1 MKQTYYKSIVIL
13 LLTWAGCSMPVYVSG
28 QVSAWDRTRTTGKNI
43 FNYRPGEEKNPAV
56 KKDRSNLIVYSD
68 RNGNQAYEDAYFQRK
83 RGKQEIGVPY
93 YIIDEENG
101 NYSLVRANQDIIGKP
116 KVFYSFL
123 LSKKRH
129 FKDPSKVEYAGWIPT
144 DNILMFD
151 HAYIDKENNQ
161 PVKFRVGLTQP
172 NRLLDMGK
180 YFSGDTLNVFGEP
193 LLKNRMEGGL
203 LSGQI
208 VYAYK
213 YDKSK
218 RSVLVSDCPTL
229 DDDSRKVFGW
239 IPSDLIAE
247 VGQNRSFLL
256 SDRNYSDS
264 IPGLTDTHDTLHIHE
279 ASLQSKILFDCAG
292 NAQQASLS
300 ESGHTNI
307 NIPVLVWNRRWN
319 NLINIKGGNVHSY
332 DIRRM
337 EKENNLVNIHF
348 LYFER
353 EQQRANMLCNT
364 LQNMKL
370 KLSPD
375 VQYRFTATCISNSG
389 NRYSQVLSDFS
400 QWIEFITTDSIQI
413 SSSRGNSGLNNA
425 LSNIINA
432 INGNVFDK
440 NLFIILGS
448 NQNLKINE
456 SLITRAGQKSASFLF
471 VQTNRSYD
479 TPYQD
484 FVLQAKSTLDE
495 LSRQYVNH
503 IANYIV
509 DDKLIKPELFR
520 NLETDEANIFLF
532 DVPSKSLSAGGIIF
546 PKGRGILH
554 NTALELALDSIN
566 LNIQMTNETLLKS
579 LQYHESKLGAL
590 RSRPTTDL
598 KEIVR
603 KVYKNDTLRMERMS
617 RNSVS
622 DIYFTKLSV
631 PESSLCKYE
640 EGYVFNEKELED
652 LLQNY
657 RGLLPEFADSIQKK
671 EFRVLRRVYRKQRNS
686 INRSFHRKLLK
697 RNAAISDLFY
707 YRTGIPAEEELL
719 YNLKIRKLKQRKCK
733 KNGFHSTYPAVIDKL
748 KILEGMYAEQ
758 TFETVSISGETY
770 YFIPKHLLP

>member
-43 FNYRPGEEKNPAV
+43 FNYRPGSEKNPAV

-101 NYSLVRANQDIIGKP
+101 NYSLVRSNQDIIGKP

-180 YFSGDTLNVFGEP
+180 YFSGDTLSVFGEP

-425 LSNIINA
+425 LSNIINT

-631 PESSLCKYE
+631 PDSSLCKYE

>member
-68 RNGNQAYEDAYFQRK
+68 RNGSQAYEDAYFQRK

-180 YFSGDTLNVFGEP
+180 YFSGDTLSVFGEP

-425 LSNIINA
+425 LSNIINT

-631 PESSLCKYE
+631 PDSSLSKYE

>member
-1 MKQTYYKSIVIL
+1 
-13 LLTWAGCSMPVYVSG
+13 
-28 QVSAWDRTRTTGKNI
+28 
-43 FNYRPGEEKNPAV
+43 
-56 KKDRSNLIVYSD
+56 
-68 RNGNQAYEDAYFQRK
+68 
-83 RGKQEIGVPY
+83 
-93 YIIDEENG
+93 
-101 NYSLVRANQDIIGKP
+101 
-116 KVFYSFL
+116 
-123 LSKKRH
+123 
-129 FKDPSKVEYAGWIPT
+129 
-144 DNILMFD
+144 MFD

-172 NRLLDMGK
+172 NRLLDMGR
-180 YFSGDTLNVFGEP
+180 YFRGDTLSVFGEP
-193 LLKNRMEGGL
+193 LLKNKMEGGL

-239 IPSDLIAE
+239 VPSDLIAE

-256 SDRNYSDS
+256 SDGDYTDS
-264 IPGLTDTHDTLHIHE
+264 IPGLTQMHDTIQIQE
-279 ASLQSKILFDCAG
+279 ASLQSRILFDYAG
-292 NAQQASLS
+292 NVRQSGLW
-300 ESGHTNI
+300 ESGHTDI
-307 NIPVLVWNRRWN
+307 NIPVLVWNSRWN
-319 NLINIKGGNVHSY
+319 NLINIKGGNIHSS

-348 LYFER
+348 LYFEH

-364 LQNMKL
+364 LQNMKM

-375 VQYRFTATCISNSG
+375 VQYRFTATCISNTG

-400 QWIEFITTDSIQI
+400 KWIDFITTDSIQF
-413 SSSRGNSGLNNA
+413 SSSRGNTGLNSA
-425 LSNIINA
+425 LSNIMNT

-448 NQNLKINE
+448 NQKLKINE
-456 SLITRAGQKSASFLF
+456 SLIARAGQKSASFLF

-520 NLETDEANIFLF
+520 NVETDEANIFLF

-566 LNIQMTNETLLKS
+566 MNIQMTNETLLES
-579 LQYHESKLGAL
+579 LQYHESKLGTL
-590 RSRPTTDL
+590 RSRPTNDL
-598 KEIVR
+598 KEIIR
-603 KVYKNDTLRMERMS
+603 KVYKNDTIRMERIS

-622 DIYFTKLSV
+622 DTYFTKLSI
-631 PESSLCKYE
+631 PDSSLCKYD
-640 EGYVFNEKELED
+640 EGYVFSEKELEN

-657 RGLLPEFADSIQKK
+657 RGLLPEFTDSIQKK
-671 EFRVLRRVYRKQRNS
+671 EFRILRRIYRKQRS
-686 INRSFHRKLLK
+686 GINRSFHRKLLK
-697 RNAAISDLFY
+697 RNAVISDLFY

-719 YNLKIRKLKQRKCK
+719 YNLKIRKLKKENARK
-733 KNGFHSTYPAVIDKL
+733 TA
-748 KILEGMYAEQ
+748 
-758 TFETVSISGETY
+758 SIP
-770 YFIPKHLLP
+770 FIQL

>member
-180 YFSGDTLNVFGEP
+180 YFSGDTLSVFGEP

-279 ASLQSKILFDCAG
+279 ASLQSKILFDYAG

-425 LSNIINA
+425 LSNIINT

-631 PESSLCKYE
+631 PDSSLCKYE

-733 KNGFHSTYPAVIDKL
+733 KNGFHSTYPAAIDKL

>member
-1 MKQTYYKSIVIL
+1 MKQKYYKSIAIL
-13 LLTWAGCSMPVYVSG
+13 FLVWAACSMPVHVSG
-28 QVSAWDRTRTTGKNI
+28 QVSAWNRTRTTGKNI
-43 FNYRPGEEKNPAV
+43 FNYLPDAEKNPAV
-56 KKDRSNLIVYSD
+56 KKNRSNLIVYSD

-101 NYSLVRANQDIIGKP
+101 NYSLVRADQDIIGKP

-129 FKDPSKVEYAGWIPT
+129 FKEPSKVEYAGWIPA

-151 HAYIDKENNQ
+151 HAYIDKGNNQ

-172 NRLLDMGK
+172 KRLLDMGR
-180 YFSGDTLNVFGEP
+180 YFRGDTLSVFGEP
-193 LLKNRMEGGL
+193 LLKNKMEGGL

-256 SDRNYSDS
+256 SDGDYTDS
-264 IPGLTDTHDTLHIHE
+264 IPGLTQMHDTIQIQE
-279 ASLQSKILFDCAG
+279 ASLQSRILFDYAG
-292 NAQQASLS
+292 NARQSGLS
-300 ESGHTNI
+300 ESGHTDI
-307 NIPVLVWNRRWN
+307 NIPLLVWNSRWN
-319 NLINIKGGNVHSY
+319 NLINIKGGNIHSS

-348 LYFER
+348 LYFEH

-364 LQNMKL
+364 LQNMKM

-375 VQYRFTATCISNSG
+375 VQYRFTATCISNTG

-400 QWIEFITTDSIQI
+400 KWIDFITTDSIQF
-413 SSSRGNSGLNNA
+413 SSPRGNTGLNSA
-425 LSNIINA
+425 LSNIMNT

-456 SLITRAGQKSASFLF
+456 SLIARAGQKSASFLF

-509 DDKLIKPELFR
+509 DDKLVKPELFR
-520 NLETDEANIFLF
+520 NMETDEANIFLF

-566 LNIQMTNETLLKS
+566 MNIQMTNETLLES
-579 LQYHESKLGAL
+579 LQYHESKLGTL
-590 RSRPTTDL
+590 RSRPTNDL
-598 KEIVR
+598 KEIIR
-603 KVYKNDTLRMERMS
+603 KVYKNDTIRMERIS

-622 DIYFTKLSV
+622 DTYFTKLSI
-631 PESSLCKYE
+631 PDSTLCKYE
-640 EGYVFNEKELED
+640 EGYIFSEKELEN

-671 EFRVLRRVYRKQRNS
+671 EFRVLRRIYRKQRS
-686 INRSFHRKLLK
+686 GINRSFHRKLLK
-697 RNAAISDLFY
+697 RNAVISDLFY

-733 KNGFHSTYPAVIDKL
+733 KNGFHSIYPAVIDKL

-758 TFETVSISGETY
+758 SFETVSMSGETY

>member
-1 MKQTYYKSIVIL
+1 MQYARTRIRASICMEQNQNNRKKHIQL
-13 LLTWAGCSMPVYVSG
+13 SAGC
-28 QVSAWDRTRTTGKNI
+28 R
-43 FNYRPGEEKNPAV
+43 EKSCSQ
-56 KKDRSNLIVYSD
+56 KDRSNLIVYSD

-101 NYSLVRANQDIIGKP
+101 NYSLVRADQDIIGKP

-129 FKDPSKVEYAGWIPT
+129 FKDPSKVEYAGWIPA

-161 PVKFRVGLTQP
+161 PVKFRVGLTMP
-172 NRLLDMGK
+172 NRLLDMGR
-180 YFSGDTLNVFGEP
+180 YFRGDTLCVFGEP
-193 LLKNRMEGGL
+193 LLKNKMEGGL

-239 IPSDLIAE
+239 VPSDLIAE

-256 SDRNYSDS
+256 SNAHYTDS
-264 IPGLTDTHDTLHIHE
+264 IPALTQTHDTLQIQE
-279 ASLQSKILFDCAG
+279 ASLQSRILFDYAG
-292 NAQQASLS
+292 NVRQSGLS
-300 ESGHTNI
+300 ESGHTDI
-307 NIPVLVWNRRWN
+307 NIPVLVWNSRWN
-319 NLINIKGGNVHSY
+319 NLINIKGGNIHSS

-348 LYFER
+348 LYFEH

-364 LQNMKL
+364 LQNMKM

-375 VQYRFTATCISNSG
+375 VQYRFTATCISNTG

-400 QWIEFITTDSIQI
+400 KWIDFITTDSIQF
-413 SSSRGNSGLNNA
+413 STSRENSGLNSA
-425 LSNIINA
+425 LSRIMNT

-448 NQNLKINE
+448 DQNLKINE
-456 SLITRAGQKSASFLF
+456 NLIARAGQKSASFLF

-532 DVPSKSLSAGGIIF
+532 DVPSRAFQQEVSYSQKEEVSCTIQHWNSHWTLSI
-546 PKGRGILH
+546 
-554 NTALELALDSIN
+554 
-566 LNIQMTNETLLKS
+566 
-579 LQYHESKLGAL
+579 
-590 RSRPTTDL
+590 
-598 KEIVR
+598 
-603 KVYKNDTLRMERMS
+603 
-617 RNSVS
+617 
-622 DIYFTKLSV
+622 
-631 PESSLCKYE
+631 
-640 EGYVFNEKELED
+640 
-652 LLQNY
+652 
-657 RGLLPEFADSIQKK
+657 
-671 EFRVLRRVYRKQRNS
+671 
-686 INRSFHRKLLK
+686 
-697 RNAAISDLFY
+697 
-707 YRTGIPAEEELL
+707 
-719 YNLKIRKLKQRKCK
+719 
-733 KNGFHSTYPAVIDKL
+733 
-748 KILEGMYAEQ
+748 
-758 TFETVSISGETY
+758 
-770 YFIPKHLLP
+770 

>member
-1 MKQTYYKSIVIL
+1 
-13 LLTWAGCSMPVYVSG
+13 
-28 QVSAWDRTRTTGKNI
+28 
-43 FNYRPGEEKNPAV
+43 
-56 KKDRSNLIVYSD
+56 
-68 RNGNQAYEDAYFQRK
+68 
-83 RGKQEIGVPY
+83 
-93 YIIDEENG
+93 
-101 NYSLVRANQDIIGKP
+101 
-116 KVFYSFL
+116 
-123 LSKKRH
+123 
-129 FKDPSKVEYAGWIPT
+129 
-144 DNILMFD
+144 
-151 HAYIDKENNQ
+151 
-161 PVKFRVGLTQP
+161 
-172 NRLLDMGK
+172 
-180 YFSGDTLNVFGEP
+180 
-193 LLKNRMEGGL
+193 
-203 LSGQI
+203 
-208 VYAYK
+208 
-213 YDKSK
+213 
-218 RSVLVSDCPTL
+218 
-229 DDDSRKVFGW
+229 
-239 IPSDLIAE
+239 
-247 VGQNRSFLL
+247 
-256 SDRNYSDS
+256 
-264 IPGLTDTHDTLHIHE
+264 
-279 ASLQSKILFDCAG
+279 
-292 NAQQASLS
+292 
-300 ESGHTNI
+300 
-307 NIPVLVWNRRWN
+307 
-319 NLINIKGGNVHSY
+319 
-332 DIRRM
+332 M

-425 LSNIINA
+425 LSNIINT

-603 KVYKNDTLRMERMS
+603 KVYKNDTLQMERMS

-622 DIYFTKLSV
+622 DTYFAKLSV
-631 PESSLCKYE
+631 PDLSLRKYD
-640 EGYVFNEKELED
+640 EGYVFSEKELED

-671 EFRVLRRVYRKQRNS
+671 EFRVLRRIYRKQRS
-686 INRSFHRKLLK
+686 GINRSFHRKLLK

-758 TFETVSISGETY
+758 AFETVSISGETY

>member
-1 MKQTYYKSIVIL
+1 MRYVIQLVRWLLRFMDKSSEDRVDAYSAQSAFFIIMGFIPFVMLLLILLQYTPMTKEDVMTLLKVIFPEGFHAYLETLVGSVYTKSTALLSGTVITAVWACSKAMMSVSKGLNKIYDTKIRKNYFLARFRAALYIIL
-13 LLTWAGCSMPVYVSG
+13 LLIS
-28 QVSAWDRTRTTGKNI
+28 
-43 FNYRPGEEKNPAV
+43 
-56 KKDRSNLIVYSD
+56 LIL
-68 RNGNQAYEDAYFQRK
+68 A
-83 RGKQEIGVPY
+83 
-93 YIIDEENG
+93 
-101 NYSLVRANQDIIGKP
+101 
-116 KVFYSFL
+116 
-123 LSKKRH
+123 
-129 FKDPSKVEYAGWIPT
+129 
-144 DNILMFD
+144 M
-151 HAYIDKENNQ
+151 
-161 PVKFRVGLTQP
+161 GL
-172 NRLLDMGK
+172 
-180 YFSGDTLNVFGEP
+180 FVFGN
-193 LLKNRMEGGL
+193 LLHDYL
-203 LSGQI
+203 LHYLPWLRAVSWLIISARTIGTILLLCMIFCAMYAWLPYKRQDFFSQLPGAVATSFAWSVFSYGFS
-208 VYAYK
+208 VY
-213 YDKSK
+213 
-218 RSVLVSDCPTL
+218 
-229 DDDSRKVFGW
+229 SRKVFGW

-256 SDRNYSDS
+256 SGDYTDS
-264 IPGLTDTHDTLHIHE
+264 IPGLTQMHDTIQIQE
-279 ASLQSKILFDCAG
+279 ASLQSRILFDYAG
-292 NAQQASLS
+292 NARQSGLS
-300 ESGHTNI
+300 ESGHTDI
-307 NIPVLVWNRRWN
+307 NIPVLVWNSRWN
-319 NLINIKGGNVHSY
+319 NLINIKGGNIHSS

-348 LYFER
+348 LYFEH

-364 LQNMKL
+364 LQNMKM

-375 VQYRFTATCISNSG
+375 VQYRFTATCISNTG

-400 QWIEFITTDSIQI
+400 KWIDFITTDSIQF
-413 SSSRGNSGLNNA
+413 SSPRGNTGLNSA
-425 LSNIINA
+425 LSNIMNTIS
-432 INGNVFDK
+432 GNVFDK

-456 SLITRAGQKSASFLF
+456 SLIARAGQKSASFLF

-509 DDKLIKPELFR
+509 DDKLVKPELFR
-520 NLETDEANIFLF
+520 NMETDEANIFLF

-566 LNIQMTNETLLKS
+566 MNIQMTNETLLES
-579 LQYHESKLGAL
+579 LQYHESKLGTL
-590 RSRPTTDL
+590 RSRPTNDL
-598 KEIVR
+598 KEIIR
-603 KVYKNDTLRMERMS
+603 KVYKNDTIRMERIS

-622 DIYFTKLSV
+622 DTYFTKLSI
-631 PESSLCKYE
+631 PDSTLCKYE
-640 EGYVFNEKELED
+640 EGYIFSEKELEN

-671 EFRVLRRVYRKQRNS
+671 EFRVLRRIYRKQRS
-686 INRSFHRKLLK
+686 GINRSFHRKLLK
-697 RNAAISDLFY
+697 RNAVISDLFY

-733 KNGFHSTYPAVIDKL
+733 KNGFHSIYPAVIDKL

-758 TFETVSISGETY
+758 SFETVSMSGETY

>member
-43 FNYRPGEEKNPAV
+43 FNYRPGSEKNPAV

-180 YFSGDTLNVFGEP
+180 YFSGDTLSVFGEP

-292 NAQQASLS
+292 NAQQESLS

-413 SSSRGNSGLNNA
+413 SSLRGNSGLNNA
-425 LSNIINA
+425 LSNIINT

-631 PESSLCKYE
+631 PDSSLCKYE

-733 KNGFHSTYPAVIDKL
+733 KNGFHSTYPALIDKL

>member
-180 YFSGDTLNVFGEP
+180 YFSGDTLSVFGEP

-425 LSNIINA
+425 LSNIINT

-707 YRTGIPAEEELL
+707 YRTGIPVEEELL

>member
-13 LLTWAGCSMPVYVSG
+13 LLTWVGCSMPVYVSG

-180 YFSGDTLNVFGEP
+180 YFSGDTLSVFGEP

-413 SSSRGNSGLNNA
+413 SSLRGNSGLNNA
-425 LSNIINA
+425 LSNIINT

-631 PESSLCKYE
+631 PDSSLCKYE

-733 KNGFHSTYPAVIDKL
+733 KNGFHSTYPALIDKL

>member
-43 FNYRPGEEKNPAV
+43 FNYLPGSEKNPAV
-56 KKDRSNLIVYSD
+56 KKDRSNQIVYSD

-101 NYSLVRANQDIIGKP
+101 NYSLVLANQDIIGKP

-144 DNILMFD
+144 DNILMYD

-172 NRLLDMGK
+172 NRLLDMGR
-180 YFSGDTLNVFGEP
+180 YFRGDTLSVFGEP
-193 LLKNRMEGGL
+193 FLKNKMEGGL

-239 IPSDLIAE
+239 VPSDLIAE

-256 SDRNYSDS
+256 SDGDYTDS
-264 IPGLTDTHDTLHIHE
+264 IPGLTQMHDTIQIQE
-279 ASLQSKILFDCAG
+279 ASLQSRILFDYAG
-292 NAQQASLS
+292 NVRQSGLS
-300 ESGHTNI
+300 ESGHTDI
-307 NIPVLVWNRRWN
+307 NIPVLVWNSRWN
-319 NLINIKGGNVHSY
+319 NLINIKGGNIHSS

-348 LYFER
+348 LYFEH
-353 EQQRANMLCNT
+353 EQQLANMLCNT
-364 LQNMKL
+364 LQNMKM

-400 QWIEFITTDSIQI
+400 QWIEFITTDSIPI
-413 SSSRGNSGLNNA
+413 SSSRGNTGLNSA
-425 LSNIINA
+425 LSNIMNT
-432 INGNVFDK
+432 INGNIFDK

-456 SLITRAGQKSASFLF
+456 SLIARAGQKSASFLF

-484 FVLQAKSTLDE
+484 FILQAKSTLDE

-509 DDKLIKPELFR
+509 DDKLVKPELFR
-520 NLETDEANIFLF
+520 NMETDEANIFLF

-566 LNIQMTNETLLKS
+566 MNIQMTNETLQES
-579 LQYHESKLGAL
+579 LQYHESKLGTL

-598 KEIVR
+598 KEIIK
-603 KVYKNDTLRMERMS
+603 KVYKNDTIRMERIS

-622 DIYFTKLSV
+622 DTYFTKLSI
-631 PESSLCKYE
+631 PDSTLCKYE
-640 EGYVFNEKELED
+640 EGYIFSEKELEN

-671 EFRVLRRVYRKQRNS
+671 EFRVLRRIYRKQRS
-686 INRSFHRKLLK
+686 GINRSFHRKLLK
-697 RNAAISDLFY
+697 RNAVISDLFY
-707 YRTGIPAEEELL
+707 YRTGIPTEEELF

-733 KNGFHSTYPAVIDKL
+733 KNGFHSIYLAVIDKL
-748 KILEGMYAEQ
+748 KILEGMYADQ
-758 TFETVSISGETY
+758 SFETVSMSGETY

>member
-1 MKQTYYKSIVIL
+1 MKQKYYKSIAIL
-13 LLTWAGCSMPVYVSG
+13 FLVWAGCSMPVHVSG
-28 QVSAWDRTRTTGKNI
+28 QVSAWNRTRTTGKNI
-43 FNYRPGEEKNPAV
+43 FNYLPDAGKNPAV

-101 NYSLVRANQDIIGKP
+101 NYSLVRADQDIIGKP

-129 FKDPSKVEYAGWIPT
+129 FKDPSKVEYAGWIPA

-161 PVKFRVGLTQP
+161 PVKFRVGLTMP
-172 NRLLDMGK
+172 NRLLDMGR
-180 YFSGDTLNVFGEP
+180 YFRGDTLCVFGEP
-193 LLKNRMEGGL
+193 LLKNKMEGGL

-239 IPSDLIAE
+239 VPSDLIAE

-256 SDRNYSDS
+256 SNAHYTDS
-264 IPGLTDTHDTLHIHE
+264 IPALTQTHDTLQIQE
-279 ASLQSKILFDCAG
+279 ASLQSRILFDYAG
-292 NAQQASLS
+292 NVRQSGLS
-300 ESGHTNI
+300 ESGHTDI
-307 NIPVLVWNRRWN
+307 NIPVLVWNSRWN
-319 NLINIKGGNVHSY
+319 NLINIKGGNIHSS

-348 LYFER
+348 LYFEH

-364 LQNMKL
+364 LQNMKM

-375 VQYRFTATCISNSG
+375 VQYRFTATCISNTG

-400 QWIEFITTDSIQI
+400 KWIDFITTDSIQF
-413 SSSRGNSGLNNA
+413 STSRENSGLNSA
-425 LSNIINA
+425 LSRIMNT

-456 SLITRAGQKSASFLF
+456 SLIARAGQKSASFLF

-566 LNIQMTNETLLKS
+566 MNIQTTNATLLES
-579 LQYHESKLGAL
+579 LQYHESKLGTL
-590 RSRPTTDL
+590 RSRPTDDL

-603 KVYKNDTLRMERMS
+603 KVYKNDTIRMERIS
-617 RNSVS
+617 RNSVT
-622 DIYFTKLSV
+622 DTYFTKLSI
-631 PESSLCKYE
+631 PDSSLWKYK
-640 EGYVFNEKELED
+640 EGYVFSEKELEN

-671 EFRVLRRVYRKQRNS
+671 EFRILRRIYPKFRS
-686 INRSFHRKLLK
+686 IL
-697 RNAAISDLFY
+697 
-707 YRTGIPAEEELL
+707 
-719 YNLKIRKLKQRKCK
+719 
-733 KNGFHSTYPAVIDKL
+733 V
-748 KILEGMYAEQ
+748 
-758 TFETVSISGETY
+758 
-770 YFIPKHLLP
+770 

>member
-13 LLTWAGCSMPVYVSG
+13 LLTWTGCSMPVYVSG
-28 QVSAWDRTRTTGKNI
+28 QVSALDRTRTTGKNI
-43 FNYRPGEEKNPAV
+43 FNYRPGEEKNPTV

-180 YFSGDTLNVFGEP
+180 YFSGDTLSVFGEP

-425 LSNIINA
+425 LSNIINT

-579 LQYHESKLGAL
+579 LQYHENKLGAL

-631 PESSLCKYE
+631 PDSSLCKYE

>member
-43 FNYRPGEEKNPAV
+43 FNYRPGSEKNPAV

-180 YFSGDTLNVFGEP
+180 YFSGDTLSVFGEP

-425 LSNIINA
+425 LSNIINT

-590 RSRPTTDL
+590 RSRPTTGL

-631 PESSLCKYE
+631 PDSSLCKYE

>member
-13 LLTWAGCSMPVYVSG
+13 LLIWAGCSMPVYVSG
-28 QVSAWDRTRTTGKNI
+28 QVSVWDRTRTTGKNI

-180 YFSGDTLNVFGEP
+180 YFSGDTLSVFGEP

-279 ASLQSKILFDCAG
+279 ASLQSKILFDYAG

-425 LSNIINA
+425 LSNIINT

-631 PESSLCKYE
+631 PDSSLCKYE

>member
-13 LLTWAGCSMPVYVSG
+13 LLIWAGCSMPVYVSG

-180 YFSGDTLNVFGEP
+180 YFSGDTLSVFGEP

-279 ASLQSKILFDCAG
+279 ASLQSKILFDYAG

-425 LSNIINA
+425 LSNIINT

-631 PESSLCKYE
+631 PDSSLCKYE

>member
-43 FNYRPGEEKNPAV
+43 FNYRPEEEKNPAV

-180 YFSGDTLNVFGEP
+180 YFSGDTLSVFGEP

-292 NAQQASLS
+292 NAQQAGLS

-425 LSNIINA
+425 LSNIINT

-631 PESSLCKYE
+631 PDSSLCKYE
-640 EGYVFNEKELED
+640 EGYVFNEKELEN

-733 KNGFHSTYPAVIDKL
+733 KNGFHSTYPAIIDKL

>member
-180 YFSGDTLNVFGEP
+180 YFSGDTLSVFGEP

-425 LSNIINA
+425 LSNIINT

-622 DIYFTKLSV
+622 DTYFTKLSV
-631 PESSLCKYE
+631 PDSSLCKYE

>member
-1 MKQTYYKSIVIL
+1 MKQTYYKSIAIL
-13 LLTWAGCSMPVYVSG
+13 LLVWAGCNMPIYVSG
-28 QVSAWDRTRTTGKNI
+28 QVSAWNRTRITGKNI
-43 FNYRPGEEKNPAV
+43 FNYLPDAEKNPAV

-68 RNGNQAYEDAYFQRK
+68 RNNNQAYEDPYFQRK

-93 YIIDEENG
+93 YIIGEENG
-101 NYSLVRANQDIIGKP
+101 NYRLVRVDQDIIGKP

-161 PVKFRVGLTQP
+161 PVKFRVGLTLP
-172 NRLLDMGK
+172 NRLLDMGR
-180 YFSGDTLNVFGEP
+180 YFRGDTLSIFSEP
-193 LLKNRMEGGL
+193 LLKHRMEGGL

-247 VGQNRSFLL
+247 IGQNRSFLL
-256 SDRNYSDS
+256 SDKHCTDS
-264 IPGLTDTHDTLHIHE
+264 IPGFTNKHDTLQIHE
-279 ASLQSKILFDCAG
+279 ASLQSKILFDYAG
-292 NAQQASLS
+292 NARQAGLS
-300 ESGHTNI
+300 ESGHTDI

-348 LYFER
+348 LYLYFEH
-353 EQQRANMLCNT
+353 EQQRANMFCNT

-375 VQYRFTATCISNSG
+375 VQYRFTATCVSSTG

-400 QWIEFITTDSIQI
+400 KWIDFITTDSIRF
-413 SSSRGNSGLNNA
+413 SSSRGNSGLNSA
-425 LSNIINA
+425 LSNIMNT

-448 NQNLKINE
+448 NQNLEIYE
-456 SLITRAGQKSASFLF
+456 SLIAKAGQKSASFLF
-471 VQTNRSYD
+471 VQTNRSHD

-546 PKGRGILH
+546 PKGRGVLH
-554 NTALELALDSIN
+554 NTALELALDSIS
-566 LNIQMTNETLLKS
+566 LNIRMTNETLLES
-579 LQYHESKLGAL
+579 LQYHESRLGTL
-590 RSRPTTDL
+590 RSRPTSDL

-603 KVYKNDTLRMERMS
+603 KVYKNDTLQLERIS

-631 PESSLCKYE
+631 PDSSLYRYK
-640 EGYVFNEKELED
+640 EGYIFSDKELEN

-657 RGLLPEFADSIQKK
+657 RGLLPEFADSIQKRSSEYYAKCIENK
-671 EFRVLRRVYRKQRNS
+671 E
-686 INRSFHRKLLK
+686 
-697 RNAAISDLFY
+697 
-707 YRTGIPAEEELL
+707 
-719 YNLKIRKLKQRKCK
+719 
-733 KNGFHSTYPAVIDKL
+733 AV
-748 KILEGMYAEQ
+748 
-758 TFETVSISGETY
+758 
-770 YFIPKHLLP
+770 

>member
-43 FNYRPGEEKNPAV
+43 FNYRPGSEKNPAV

-180 YFSGDTLNVFGEP
+180 YFSGDTLSVFGEP

-300 ESGHTNI
+300 ESDHTNI

-425 LSNIINA
+425 LSNIINT

-603 KVYKNDTLRMERMS
+603 KVYKNDTLQMERMS

-622 DIYFTKLSV
+622 DTYFAKLSV
-631 PESSLCKYE
+631 PDSSLRKYD
-640 EGYVFNEKELED
+640 EGYVFSEKELED

-671 EFRVLRRVYRKQRNS
+671 EFRVLQRIYRKQRS
-686 INRSFHRKLLK
+686 GINRSFHRKLLK

-758 TFETVSISGETY
+758 AFETVSISGETY